1 MRTDLLIG
9 ERGVGEKKV
18 RGEED
23 DGAWGV
29 LQVLIPFPLD
39 LVHFN
44 SHILELKSAETPVG
58 LEFRVLDHPRQFL

>member
-1 MRTDLLIG
+1 M
-9 ERGVGEKKV
+9 